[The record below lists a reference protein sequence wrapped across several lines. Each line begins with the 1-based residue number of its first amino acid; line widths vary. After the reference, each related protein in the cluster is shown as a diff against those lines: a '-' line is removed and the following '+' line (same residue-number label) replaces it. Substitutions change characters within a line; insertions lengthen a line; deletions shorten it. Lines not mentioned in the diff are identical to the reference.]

1 MPAYKYAGGKRAGTA
16 STGRHPVR
24 PWTPPAES
32 PRTGA
37 PVPVKGKTEPD
48 PVKREAVRTKAASDR
63 AAARAKQQQVWKQ
76 RERELKDMKAGATSR
91 TDDGDDDAAKRNTR
105 AAAIQARY
113 RGNKARRSSPIPWE
127 RGAAGLTAKTAS
139 ATAADTTRE
148 KLAARERLKV
158 TWPEKRDE
166 EAVTRGTARAAQYVA
181 CLAAGMAD
189 APPPLDE
196 FRLKYDEEAAL
207 ARLPD
212 IAAAEA
218 KKKEEMV
225 AAELAAAAQ
234 REIIAKADAEIRV
247 AKADA
252 ARPAGLTPFE
262 AKLWRA
268 FHRADAD
275 GSGAIS
281 AEELAAALE
290 ACGLHGTAAE
300 YATLFKSADKD
311 HNGRVEWEE
320 FKKLGKKKVGA
331 HRRPARPQPRAA
343 HTPR

>member
-32 PRTGA
+32 PRAGA

-76 RERELKDMKAGATSR
+76 RERELKDMKAGAISK

-127 RGAAGLTAKTAS
+127 RGAAGPTAKTAS

-300 YATLFKSADKD
+300 YATAFKSADKD

-331 HRRPARPQPRAA
+331 HRLLTRTRPRAA

>member
-1 MPAYKYAGGKRAGTA
+1 M
-16 STGRHPVR
+16 
-24 PWTPPAES
+24 
-32 PRTGA
+32 
-37 PVPVKGKTEPD
+37 
-48 PVKREAVRTKAASDR
+48 
-63 AAARAKQQQVWKQ
+63 WKQ
-76 RERELKDMKAGATSR
+76 RERELKDMKAGAISK
-91 TDDGDDDAAKRNTR
+91 TDDGDDGAAQHARGVE
-105 AAAIQARY
+105 RY
-113 RGNKARRSSPIPWE
+113 RGNKARRSSPSV
-127 RGAAGLTAKTAS
+127 GARRRRAAAKTAS

-148 KLAARERLKV
+148 KLAARERFKV

-252 ARPAGLTPFE
+252 TRPAGLTPFE

-290 ACGLHGTAAE
+290 ACGLLGTPSE
-300 YATLFKSADKD
+300 YATAFKSADKD

-320 FKKLGKKKVGA
+320 FKTGKKKVGPTA
-331 HRRPARPQPRAA
+331 APRRAA
-343 HTPR
+343 PHTLAD

>member
-1 MPAYKYAGGKRAGTA
+1 MRAVGGHRTTLALFDSA
-16 STGRHPVR
+16 LVDRH
-24 PWTPPAES
+24 
-32 PRTGA
+32 
-37 PVPVKGKTEPD
+37 
-48 PVKREAVRTKAASDR
+48 
-63 AAARAKQQQVWKQ
+63 
-76 RERELKDMKAGATSR
+76 
-91 TDDGDDDAAKRNTR
+91 
-105 AAAIQARY
+105 
-113 RGNKARRSSPIPWE
+113 
-127 RGAAGLTAKTAS
+127 
-139 ATAADTTRE
+139 
-148 KLAARERLKV
+148 
-158 TWPEKRDE
+158 
-166 EAVTRGTARAAQYVA
+166 
-181 CLAAGMAD
+181 
-189 APPPLDE
+189 
-196 FRLKYDEEAAL
+196 EEAAL

-252 ARPAGLTPFE
+252 TRPAGLTPFE

-290 ACGLHGTAAE
+290 AGGLHGTAAE

-331 HRRPARPQPRAA
+331 HRRPARGRAPP